1 MTFFAISRKTIA
13 AALLALA
20 AVLFSSTA
28 KADHFYYALVSEH
41 QVPITVA
48 WNADKTVCTG
58 AVATINAP
66 VDAEKSKLYKV
77 QQWVDDYSQ
86 NWFSFSVELKTADIP
101 YGYAFDGWYRLTVD
115 AKEGT
120 EPLVREDYGTL
131 LSSELKY
138 TIDFPTSNLRYYY
151 DGDWYNWYHYKY
163 PVFVGFTPISS
174 EVTFDYNDESGNA
187 AVVTETYD
195 TSYGLPVDPTRV
207 GHTFLGWYTAREG
220 GSEITEDTVVK
231 TTTAQTLYA
240 HWQALAPT
248 ITFDPQDG
256 TVSPASQTITYGSA
270 YTLPTPTRTG
280 YTFDGWYTAAT
291 GGTMIADEG
300 TSAFLVDQTLYA
312 HWSIIRTQITVNKS
326 GNGSGTVSPSGSD
339 TYDYGKELTLT
350 ATPATGSKFV
360 RWNDGVTTATRTI
373 TVSAENKTYVA
384 QFDLKTFKVTFDAGG
399 GTVST
404 PYKTVT
410 YSEKYGELP
419 QPTWTGH
426 TFVEWRT
433 SGGSRITAD
442 TRVDLSGDITL
453 FAHYT
458 TNTYLVQVLRD
469 TAGEGFGSV
478 SNGGTYKYGDVVTIQ
493 ATPNDG
499 SRFVAWNDGN
509 VNASRTFT
517 VTENVTYTATF
528 ALCEY
533 TVSFVYYDAS
543 GAQVTASQQVKYR
556 KSAVPPSD
564 EVVNRYPKH
573 RFTGWGNTSYGT
585 ITGDLVIR
593 ANYDWNTYTI
603 RYNANASSGVYGSM
617 GNQSLKVD
625 VQYSLSP
632 NKFSR
637 TGYTFLGWA
646 RDSVAVEKEF
656 SDGQTVDALTT
667 DDGGIVDLY
676 AVWQAEEYIVN
687 FDANGGSAPSPSTKS
702 VVYDSTYGTLPTCSR
717 TGYTFEGWYTA
728 KTGGTKID
736 ESTTVA
742 ITADQTLFAHWKAKE
757 YSVRYECEN
766 CSMTTA
772 PESGVFANRLYVS
785 WTPDMASGYEFK
797 FDSAKVYAGDS
808 AEGALLHSWDE
819 ASYGYFTMSDEYYE
833 SVFVEIS
840 YAKVAR
846 NYNVTFNSNGGSN
859 CDSITVTFN
868 KPYGNLPEPT
878 RTDFSFVEWRD
889 ENGNRIDST
898 SIVSIAGNHRLT
910 AQWKVKTYT
919 IKFDANG
926 GKGEMES
933 MEVERNAM
941 TALPANSFIK
951 LGYIFQSWRY
961 NSKGYADEAEIYNL
975 ADADAEAV
983 LVAQWQPISYTIQF
997 DANWNG
1003 GANILK
1009 TEVPEPIEDCL
1020 YTDLIYLDPWW
1031 QPETGGLV
1039 KFLGWAKSPDAVKP
1053 DFEKDDCIDV
1063 PLSSEQGATVILY
1076 AVWEDSRNELTRAV
1090 GCDNMVITSE
1100 RTGNGDTSIGLEWRV
1115 SAKGGV
1121 ESGGYQGSS
1130 VPYNLGSWMSATAN
1144 GPGVLVFKW
1153 QKQRLLEDSTASCV
1167 FAYDGVAK
1175 SSISVADETLVIY
1188 ECIGD
1193 KQHNFRWT
1201 ARKGGESGVADKGG
1215 ILRVSYIRWYPNMT
1229 KEEVEA
1235 MYANPEPTAA
1245 DAPTISGDFSF
1256 KTDERFDYVIWKKT
1270 DLSEPTWT
1278 KLKTVTGNGESV
1290 PLPMFE
1296 GRQGFF
1302 KVEVIQRKDQ

>member
-48 WNADKTVCTG
+48 WKAAKTVCTG

-86 NWFSFSVELKTADIP
+86 DWISFSVELKTADIP

-120 EPLVREDYGTL
+120 EPLVRDDYGTL

-207 GHTFLGWYTAREG
+207 GHMFLGWYTAREG
-220 GSEITEDTVVK
+220 GSEITEETVV
-231 TTTAQTLYA
+231 TTITAQTLYA
-240 HWQALAPT
+240 HWQALTPT

-256 TVSPASQTITYGSA
+256 TVSPASQTMTYGSA

-291 GGTMIADEG
+291 GGTMIAEEG

-312 HWSIIRTQITVNKS
+312 HWTMIRPRITVNKT
-326 GNGSGTVSPSGSD
+326 GDGSGIVTPAGVS
-339 TYDYGKELTLT
+339 TYDYGKEIEIEAT
-350 ATPATGSKFV
+350 AFPGSHFV
-360 RWNDGVTTATRTI
+360 QWSDG
-373 TVSAENKTYVA
+373 
-384 QFDLKTFKVTFDAGG
+384 DLN
-399 GTVST
+399 S
-404 PYKTVT
+404 
-410 YSEKYGELP
+410 
-419 QPTWTGH
+419 
-426 TFVEWRT
+426 
-433 SGGSRITAD
+433 SRRI
-442 TRVDLSGDITL
+442 
-453 FAHYT
+453 
-458 TNTYLVQVLRD
+458 
-469 TAGEGFGSV
+469 
-478 SNGGTYKYGDVVTIQ
+478 VVTED
-493 ATPNDG
+493 A
-499 SRFVAWNDGN
+499 V
-509 VNASRTFT
+509 
-517 VTENVTYTATF
+517 YTATF
-528 ALCEY
+528 EL
-533 TVSFVYYDAS
+533 
-543 GAQVTASQQVKYR
+543 
-556 KSAVPPSD
+556 
-564 EVVNRYPKH
+564 
-573 RFTGWGNTSYGT
+573 
-585 ITGDLVIR
+585 
-593 ANYDWNTYTI
+593 NTYTVRFIYRNADDQQIVDTQHVKYGNAATPPSLEEVDQRPKYTFI
-603 RYNANASSGVYGSM
+603 RWDNNQYLTVTGNLDIYAVYTVYSYKIHYNPNGSNVAGTM
-617 GNQSLKVD
+617 PTQTFDAYEQKQLLNNT
-625 VQYSLSP
+625 YRR
-632 NKFSR
+632 N
-637 TGYTFLGWA
+637 GYTFLGWSMDA
-646 RDSVAVEKEF
+646 SAKDATFVNE
-656 SDGQTVDALTT
+656 QTVESLTDIRDYT
-667 DDGGIVDLY
+667 IELY
-676 AVWQAEEYIVN
+676 AMWKANSYTVT
-687 FDANGGSAPSPSTKS
+687 FDGNGGNAASPTSKS
-702 VVYDSTYGTLPTCSR
+702 VTYDSDYGTLATCTR
-717 TGYTFEGWYTA
+717 TGYTFEGWYTSA
-728 KTGGTKID
+728 SGGTKIVA
-736 ESTTVA
+736 TTKVA

-926 GKGEMES
+926 GEGEMES
-933 MEVERNAM
+933 LEVERNAM
-941 TALPANSFIK
+941 AALPANSFTK
-951 LGYIFQSWRY
+951 LGYIFQRWRY

-997 DANWNG
+997 DANWIG
-1003 GANILK
+1003 GANMLK
-1009 TEVPEPIEDCL
+1009 TDVPEPIEDCL

-1076 AVWEDSRNELTRAV
+1076 AVWEDARNELTRAV

-1100 RTGNGDTSIGLEWRV
+1100 RTGNGNTSIGLEWRV

-1130 VPYNLGSWMSATAN
+1130 VPYNLGSRMSATAN

-1167 FAYDGVAK
+1167 FAYNGDEK

-1188 ECIGD
+1188 ECTGD

-1201 ARKGGESGVADKGG
+1201 ARKGGESGVADEGG

-1229 KEEVEA
+1229 KEAVEA
-1235 MYANPEPTAA
+1235 LYANPEPTAA

-1302 KVEVIQRKDQ
+1302 KVEVIQRKAQ